1 MKYPIGLAFF
11 FMFTLDVSAKSLGT
25 IGQTFP
31 VLEKSLLTLI
41 YERLN
46 TFQQSGALD
55 ELEKAWVKQVE
66 QKSARPLPLH
76 LTRIN
81 KTQIH
86 YYKPVVMLPQDIKDA
101 AGKII
106 LNHGASVNAL
116 TQLPAYQP
124 IWVFINYNDEAQRKY
139 AAALLIQY
147 PNAKWILTAGD
158 LRDAEHQL
166 NQPIYFDQEGR
177 ITQKLKI
184 KHVPALVTRYKDS
197 LKITEFSIGED
208 GHAF

>member
-1 MKYPIGLAFF
+1 MKYHISLAFF
-11 FMFTLDVSAKSLGT
+11 FMFMLDVSAKSLGT

-31 VLEKSLLTLI
+31 ILEKSLLTLI

-55 ELEKAWVKQVE
+55 ELEKTWVKHVE
-66 QKSARPLPLH
+66 QKSIRPSPLH
-76 LTRIN
+76 LTRTN
-81 KTQIH
+81 KTRIH
-86 YYKPVVMLPQDIKDA
+86 YYTPIVTLPQYIKNDA
-101 AGKII
+101 GNII
-106 LNHGASVNAL
+106 LNHGTSVNAL

-124 IWVFINYNDEAQRKY
+124 IWVFINYDDEAQRKY
-139 AAALLIQY
+139 ADVLLSQY

-158 LRDAEHQL
+158 LRHAEDQL

-184 KHVPALVTRYKDS
+184 KHVPALVTRYNDS
-197 LKITEFSIGED
+197 LKITEFFIGED